1 MTNFIPKWSVVFV
14 DSGITESKFRRW
26 VYAAGVPSCWSFF
39 VDPFGQIKN
48 EITAYGN
55 FPFPSEP
62 NSISIF
68 SADATGVT
76 AMGMSMPWQRNC
88 SVGVWSSDT
97 DIDIGARI
105 WHEFLHSQGIDA
117 DGMKTVHK
125 EEFHKYLVS
134 SNSLYADFYQNP
146 DKYDAL
152 DAPGHSEILCA
163 FYTFLTEKYFGCECF
178 QDGCTSSIDVQPD
191 SGTSTPISYGES
203 PSSTGVVDWINKNP
217 IIAAGAVL
225 IGLFFVLY

>member
-1 MTNFIPKWSVVFV
+1 MSNFIPRWAVIFV
-14 DSGITESKFRRW
+14 DPFFTESMFRRW
-26 VYAAGVPSCWSFF
+26 MYAAGVPACWSFY
-39 VDPFGQIKN
+39 VDPFGQITN
-48 EITAYGN
+48 QLTSYGT
-55 FPFPSEP
+55 FPFPSAP

-68 SADATGVT
+68 RGSVT
-76 AMGMSMPWQRNC
+76 TSNVVGICLPDQHKC
-88 SVGVWSSDT
+88 CIGVWDGDT

-105 WHEFLHSQGIDA
+105 WHEISHAQNLNVD
-117 DGMKTVHK
+117 DMKTTYR

-225 IGLFFVLY
+225 IGLCFVLY